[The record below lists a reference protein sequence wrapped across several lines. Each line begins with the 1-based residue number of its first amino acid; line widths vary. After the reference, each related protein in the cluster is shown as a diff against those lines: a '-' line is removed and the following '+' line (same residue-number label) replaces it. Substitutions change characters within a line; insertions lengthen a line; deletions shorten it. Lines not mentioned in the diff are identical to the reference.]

1 MLGYIKRL
9 FCIVLRL
16 PGKPSPPAGRPG
28 TLKVFRASTGFI
40 KYRFFKFF
48 GLGFLNN
55 LVALII
61 IAVNVMDIGG
71 RGDGDGMVAFYI
83 FTVILALYLLSL
95 FISSIIGAFGIL
107 IDYDFR
113 WYQVTDR
120 SLRIR
125 EGVFRV
131 REMTV
136 TFDNVQE
143 VSIEQGPLQRFFG
156 IADVTVRT
164 AGGKI
169 PVPQTKNK
177 NQPQAADFHKA
188 VFRGVSNAAEIRDLI
203 QARVNRLQ
211 SMGIGVGQPELK
223 KEPQSTKGLLTSQ
236 SRRNTLAE
244 VLKEA
249 VVFREKAAFLA
260 ANYKLN

>member
-1 MLGYIKRL
+1 MLGFFKRL
-9 FCIVLRL
+9 FCIILRL
-16 PGKPSPPAGRPG
+16 PGKPSPPSGRPG
-28 TLKVFRASTGFI
+28 TLKVFRASSGFI

-48 GLGFLNN
+48 GLGFVNN
-55 LVALII
+55 FVALII
-61 IAVNVMDIGG
+61 IAANVLGG
-71 RGDGDGMVAFYI
+71 SGRSQSDGMVAFYI
-83 FTVILALYLLSL
+83 FTTILVLYLLGL

-136 TFDNVQE
+136 TFDNIQE

-164 AGGKI
+164 AGGKN
-169 PVPQTKNK
+169 PVVQSNKK

-188 VFRGVSNAAEIRDLI
+188 VFRGVSNADEIRDLI
-203 QARVNRLQ
+203 QTRVRNLQ
-211 SMGIGVGQPELK
+211 SMGIGESKLEIK
-223 KEPQSTKGLLTSQ
+223 KDVPPSNSLLTSKA
-236 SRRNTLAE
+236 RRNLLCE

-249 VVFREKAAFLA
+249 AVFREKAEYLA
-260 ANYKLN
+260 VNYKLN

>member
-1 MLGYIKRL
+1 MLGYFKRL
-9 FCIVLRL
+9 FCIILRL

-28 TLKVFRASTGFI
+28 TLKVFRASPGFI

-61 IAVNVMDIGG
+61 IAANILDVG
-71 RGDGDGMVAFYI
+71 RGGDGDGMVAFYI
-83 FTVILALYLLSL
+83 FTVVLALYLLAL
-95 FISSIIGAFGIL
+95 FVSSIIGAFGIL

-143 VSIEQGPLQRFFG
+143 VSVEQGPLQRFFG

-164 AGGKI
+164 AGGKNPI
-169 PVPQTKNK
+169 PQANNK

-188 VFRGVSNAAEIRDLI
+188 VFRGVGNADEIRDLI
-203 QARVNRLQ
+203 QTRVRTLQ
-211 SMGIGVGQPELK
+211 SMGIGESKAEVK
-223 KEPQSTKGLLTSQ
+223 KEARPTKGLLS
-236 SRRNTLAE
+236 SKARRDLLAG

-249 VVFREKAAFLA
+249 AVFREKSEFLA